1 MVDGR
6 LNNGGHSTKGYA
18 GRKPKED
25 EDRIRGLSISALESI
40 YGSEE
45 KAFEY
50 IAEKAKDSFPHL
62 KLLFEYAYGKPK
74 QKQDIEIATN
84 KELPLFLDMNDRIV
98 KGLSDSA
105 LREIITIM
113 ESCEAELND

>member
-1 MVDGR
+1 M
-6 LNNGGHSTKGYA
+6 NIQPKIKMKGGKRSGA

-25 EDRIRGLSISALESI
+25 EDRIRTLCLNAMERI

-50 IAEKAKDSFPHL
+50 IAKQSKESFPHL

-74 QKQDIEIATN
+74 DIKKVAIENIY
-84 KELPLFLDMNDRIV
+84 LPLFPDVDTEN
-98 KGLSDSA
+98 S
-105 LREIITIM
+105 
-113 ESCEAELND
+113 